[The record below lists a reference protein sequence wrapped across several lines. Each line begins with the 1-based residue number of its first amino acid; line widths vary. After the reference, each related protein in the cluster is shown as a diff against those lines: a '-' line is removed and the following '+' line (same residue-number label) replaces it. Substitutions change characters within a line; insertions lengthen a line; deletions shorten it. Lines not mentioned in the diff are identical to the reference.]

1 MAHLVEKVAE
11 NSVNANRMCK
21 GPVAEG
27 SRMRRKVAGMA
38 AMGE

>member
-1 MAHLVEKVAE
+1 MDHLVEKAAE
-11 NSVNANRMCK
+11 DSVNANRICK

-27 SRMRRKVAGMA
+27 SRMRRRVASMA

>member
-11 NSVNANRMCK
+11 NSANANRMCK

-27 SRMRRKVAGMA
+27 SRMRRVAGMA